1 MLIGTFDK
9 QEISENKGDQQESRY
24 PLREV
29 DYVRG
34 NYMRE
39 LTKGTCCGP
48 FSRALKRSQQALA
61 CSAHRRKILIN
72 MTTLLSIP
80 RVTPVA
86 GRHATN
92 QSRKS
97 VSTGNS

>member
-9 QEISENKGDQQESRY
+9 QEISENKGDQRESRY

-39 LTKGTCCGP
+39 LTREP
-48 FSRALKRSQQALA
+48 VRAFFQSTETVAA
-61 CSAHRRKILIN
+61 
-72 MTTLLSIP
+72 SI
-80 RVTPVA
+80 
-86 GRHATN
+86 
-92 QSRKS
+92 SM
-97 VSTGNS
+97 